1 VSANFTT
8 SALKN
13 PTVGTVF
20 TMRTG
25 ATIRHADVIVPG
37 YVLQRATKV
46 RLPRDERGA
55 FGVYNVGMSFLRKSP
70 LLCLL
75 LLAPA
80 LDSQNSSTAPATTP
94 PAAQGPATPTT
105 TMSVDVKVV
114 TLPVTVRD
122 KHGKIVTNL
131 SKDDFALE
139 EDGKP
144 QTIRYFNQETNLPL
158 TVGLLVDTSES
169 ERDNLDK
176 ERAASRTFLDQMITR
191 PADRAFVI
199 HFDRQVE
206 LLQDLTADHG
216 KLEKAV
222 GEIDTT
228 SSVQNTPTSDQES
241 GGSHRGH
248 GAGTLLYDAIFL
260 ACDEVMKKQT
270 GRKAIVVLTDGED
283 RGSQETL
290 NSAIESAQR
299 SETVVY
305 TIYYGGH
312 EDHDN
317 GPFNNGGGRGGYPGG
332 GYPGGRYPGG
342 GYPGGGYPG
351 GSRYPQQQNRPD
363 GKKILQRIAQETGGR
378 YFEVKKKDSVDD
390 VYASIAEELRTQF
403 ILGYTP
409 PKDQSSGYHSIH
421 LTTKNKDQAV
431 QTREGYYSGQ

>member
-1 VSANFTT
+1 
-8 SALKN
+8 
-13 PTVGTVF
+13 
-20 TMRTG
+20 M
-25 ATIRHADVIVPG
+25 D
-37 YVLQRATKV
+37 
-46 RLPRDERGA
+46 LPRI
-55 FGVYNVGMSFLRKSP
+55 FP

-75 LLAPA
+75 FLAPA
-80 LDSQNSSTAPATTP
+80 LESQNSSAAP
-94 PAAQGPATPTT
+94 PAAQSPAAPTT
-105 TMSVDVKVV
+105 TLSVNVKVV

-131 SKDDFALE
+131 SKSDFSLE

-158 TVGLLVDTSES
+158 TVGLLVDTSMS

-191 PADRAFVI
+191 PTDRAFVI

-228 SSVQNTPTSDQES
+228 SAVQNTPTSDQGS
-241 GGSHRGH
+241 GGSHARH

-260 ACDEVMKKQT
+260 ACDELMKKQT

-290 NSAIESAQR
+290 NSAIEAAQR

-312 EDHDN
+312 EDHDRGFQGVGPDDN
-317 GPFNNGGGRGGYPGG
+317 G
-332 GYPGGRYPGG
+332 YPGG

-351 GSRYPQQQNRPD
+351 RRYP
-363 GKKILQRIAQETGGR
+363 GGLSR
-378 YFEVKKKDSVDD
+378 WR
-390 VYASIAEELRTQF
+390 L
-403 ILGYTP
+403 
-409 PKDQSSGYHSIH
+409 SGRWPLPRR
-421 LTTKNKDQAV
+421 LTADP
-431 QTREGYYSGQ
+431 S

>member
-1 VSANFTT
+1 MLTYLQFCRRVPLGTCPGMPLNWHH
-8 SALKN
+8 LK
-13 PTVGTVF
+13 PPGRF
-20 TMRTG
+20 C
-25 ATIRHADVIVPG
+25 DV
-37 YVLQRATKV
+37 T
-46 RLPRDERGA
+46 RGEA
-55 FGVYNVGMSFLRKSP
+55 RSSNVGMSFFRTSP

-75 LLAPA
+75 LLVPA
-80 LDSQNSSTAPATTP
+80 LESQNSTTAPATTP
-94 PAAQGPATPTT
+94 PAAQSPATPTT
-105 TMSVDVKVV
+105 TLSVDVKVV

-122 KHGKIVTNL
+122 KHGKIVLNL

-158 TVGLLVDTSES
+158 TVGLLVDTSMS

-191 PADRAFVI
+191 PTDRAFVI
-199 HFDRQVE
+199 HFDREVE

-228 SSVQNTPTSDQES
+228 SAVESTPSRDQGS
-241 GGSHRGH
+241 GGTRARH

-312 EDHDN
+312 EDHDRGFSS
-317 GPFNNGGGRGGYPGG
+317 GPDDNDGYPGG
-332 GYPGGRYPGG
+332 GYPGRRYPGG

-351 GSRYPQQQNRPD
+351 GGYPGGGRYPRGGSQQNGPS
-363 GKKILQRIAQETGGR
+363 GKKILQQIAQESGGR

-390 VYASIAEELRTQF
+390 VYAAIAEELRTQF

-421 LTTKNKDQAV
+421 LTTKDKDQTV
-431 QTREGYYSGQ
+431 QTRAGYYSGQ

>member
-1 VSANFTT
+1 M
-8 SALKN
+8 
-13 PTVGTVF
+13 GY
-20 TMRTG
+20 MR
-25 ATIRHADVIVPG
+25 I
-37 YVLQRATKV
+37 
-46 RLPRDERGA
+46 
-55 FGVYNVGMSFLRKSP
+55 FP
-70 LLCLL
+70 LLCVF

-80 LDSQNSSTAPATTP
+80 LDSQNSSATPPATP
-94 PAAQGPATPTT
+94 PAAQNSAPTT
-105 TMSVDVKVV
+105 LSVDVKVV

-131 SKDDFALE
+131 TKDDFVLE

-144 QTIRYFNQETNLPL
+144 QSIRYFNQETNLPL
-158 TVGLLVDTSES
+158 TVGLLVDTSMS

-176 ERAASRTFLDQMITR
+176 ERAASRTFLDQMITT
-191 PADRAFVI
+191 PKDRAFVI
-199 HFDRQVE
+199 HFDREVE
-206 LLQDLTADHG
+206 LLQDLTGDHA

-228 SSVQNTPTSDQES
+228 SAVENTQSSDQGS
-241 GGSHRGH
+241 GAPRARR

-317 GPFNNGGGRGGYPGG
+317 GFQNNGGRGGGGYPGG

-342 GYPGGGYPG
+342 GYPGGG
-351 GSRYPQQQNRPD
+351 RYPRPQQENRPD
-363 GKKILQRIAQETGGR
+363 GKKILQRISLETGGR
-378 YFEVKKKDSVDD
+378 FFQVSKKDTVDD

-403 ILGYTP
+403 MLGYTP
-409 PKDQSSGYHSIH
+409 PKDQTSGYHSIH
-421 LTTKNKDQAV
+421 LTTKNKDQTV
-431 QTREGYYSGQ
+431 QTRAGYFTTDKP

>member
-1 VSANFTT
+1 MYAEARHYKSSAGQVTREAA
-8 SALKN
+8 SWS
-13 PTVGTVF
+13 
-20 TMRTG
+20 
-25 ATIRHADVIVPG
+25 
-37 YVLQRATKV
+37 
-46 RLPRDERGA
+46 
-55 FGVYNVGMSFLRKSP
+55 NVGMGYMRIFP
-70 LLCLL
+70 LLWVL

-80 LDSQNSSTAPATTP
+80 LDSQNSSPVPPATP
-94 PAAQGPATPTT
+94 PAQNSAPTT
-105 TMSVDVKVV
+105 LSVDVKVV

-131 SKDDFALE
+131 TKDDFVLE

-144 QTIRYFNQETNLPL
+144 QSIRYFSHETNLPL
-158 TVGLLVDTSES
+158 TVGLLVDTSMS

-176 ERAASRTFLDQMITR
+176 ERAASRTFLDQMITT
-191 PADRAFVI
+191 PKDRAFVI
-199 HFDRQVE
+199 HFDREVE
-206 LLQDLTADHG
+206 LLQDLTGDHA

-228 SSVQNTPTSDQES
+228 SAVENTQSSDQGS
-241 GGSHRGH
+241 GTPRTRR

-317 GPFNNGGGRGGYPGG
+317 GFQDGGRGGGGYPGG
-332 GYPGGRYPGG
+332 GYPGSRYPGG

-351 GSRYPQQQNRPD
+351 GSRYPRPQQENRPD
-363 GKKILQRIAQETGGR
+363 GKKILQRISQETGGR
-378 YFEVKKKDSVDD
+378 FFQVSKKDTVDD
-390 VYASIAEELRTQF
+390 VYASIAEELRSQF
-403 ILGYTP
+403 MLGYTP

-421 LTTKNKDQAV
+421 LTTKNKDQIV
-431 QTREGYYSGQ
+431 QTREGYFTTEH

>member
-1 VSANFTT
+1 MG
-8 SALKN
+8 L
-13 PTVGTVF
+13 
-20 TMRTG
+20 
-25 ATIRHADVIVPG
+25 
-37 YVLQRATKV
+37 
-46 RLPRDERGA
+46 
-55 FGVYNVGMSFLRKSP
+55 LRISP
-70 LLCLL
+70 LLSIL

-80 LDSQNSSTAPATTP
+80 LGSQNSTTAPATP
-94 PAAQGPATPTT
+94 PAAQSPAAPTT

-122 KHGKIVTNL
+122 KHGKIVLNL

-144 QTIRYFNQETNLPL
+144 QTIRYFNQESNLPL
-158 TVGLLVDTSES
+158 TVGLLVDTSMS

-191 PADRAFVI
+191 PTDRAFVI

-216 KLEKAV
+216 KLERAV
-222 GEIDTT
+222 GEIDST
-228 SSVQNTPTSDQES
+228 SSVENTPTSDQES
-241 GGSHRGH
+241 GGSHARR

-260 ACDEVMKKQT
+260 ACDEVIKKQT

-305 TIYYGGH
+305 AIYYGGH

-317 GPFNNGGGRGGYPGG
+317 SGLNNGGGRGGYPGG

-351 GSRYPQQQNRPD
+351 GSRYPQQQSRPD

-378 YFEVKKKDSVDD
+378 YFEIKKKDSVDD
-390 VYASIAEELRTQF
+390 VYAAIAEELRTQF
-403 ILGYTP
+403 VLGYTP

-421 LTTKNKDQAV
+421 LTTKNKDESV
-431 QTREGYYSGQ
+431 QTRAGYYSGQ

>member
-1 VSANFTT
+1 
-8 SALKN
+8 
-13 PTVGTVF
+13 
-20 TMRTG
+20 
-25 ATIRHADVIVPG
+25 
-37 YVLQRATKV
+37 
-46 RLPRDERGA
+46 
-55 FGVYNVGMSFLRKSP
+55 
-70 LLCLL
+70 
-75 LLAPA
+75 
-80 LDSQNSSTAPATTP
+80 
-94 PAAQGPATPTT
+94 
-105 TMSVDVKVV
+105 
-114 TLPVTVRD
+114 VTVRD

-228 SSVQNTPTSDQES
+228 SSVQSTPTSDQES
-241 GGSHRGH
+241 GGSHRSH